1 MRIFV
6 PLFCM
11 LMAVVPAAAQDTAE
25 ARGPSIEIAKYS
37 WSKERIG
44 WQNDPFNAAGES
56 YYARRDRV
64 STERRVRSALEERA
78 VRAAQEE
85 QKKPSKPPRYV
96 FNYRLLVNNAGG
108 KAIKEIDWDYIFTD
122 AATGEE
128 LDRRQFTSVETIGAG
143 KQKSLSIFASS
154 PPTHK
159 ISVYTLGKNEHD
171 GLLEKILI
179 VRVHYADD
187 TVWEA
192 RP

>member
-1 MRIFV
+1 MKIFV

-11 LMAVVPAAAQDTAE
+11 LIAAVPAAAQGTAE
-25 ARGPSIEIAKYS
+25 AQAPSIEIVKFS

-44 WQNDPFNAAGES
+44 WQNDPFNASGES

-64 STERRVRSALEERA
+64 STERRVRSALEERSM
-78 VRAAQEE
+78 RAGQEE
-85 QKKPSKPPRYV
+85 QKKPTVPPRYV
-96 FNYRLLVNNAGG
+96 FNYKLSVNNSGT

-122 AATGEE
+122 AATGAE
-128 LDRRQFTSVETIGAG
+128 LERRQFTSVETIGAG
-143 KQKSLSIFASS
+143 KQKGISIFAAS

-159 ISVYTLGKNEHD
+159 IRVYTLGKNEHD
-171 GLLEKILI
+171 GLVEKILI
-179 VRVHYADD
+179 VRVQYADD